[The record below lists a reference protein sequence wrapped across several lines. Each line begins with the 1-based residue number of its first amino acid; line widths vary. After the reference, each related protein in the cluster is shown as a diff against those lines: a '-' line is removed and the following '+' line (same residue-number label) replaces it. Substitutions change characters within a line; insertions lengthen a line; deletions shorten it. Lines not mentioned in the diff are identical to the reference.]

1 MLTLQLLTL
10 AGVDTIPPPAIVGEL
25 GPVAPS
31 VAADD
36 AVRRALA
43 ARPDV
48 LAARAEAA
56 MAAARVRKEEAEG
69 RWDARVNVGYQRQDF
84 GFDLRGLTE
93 SGATRPIHDVFHYF
107 GAGVSV
113 TLPVLNRNQGNVAAS
128 RAESRAMD
136 RRRELAEL
144 TARYEVAAAFAQA
157 EAARQA
163 LSLYERGV
171 REVAAR
177 NVEVV
182 RQAYELGRGSLLD
195 VIAEQR
201 RFIEAEAGSTET
213 LKQAWDAATE
223 IERAVGA
230 PLP

>member
-1 MLTLQLLTL
+1 
-10 AGVDTIPPPAIVGEL
+10 
-25 GPVAPS
+25 
-31 VAADD
+31 
-36 AVRRALA
+36 
-43 ARPDV
+43 
-48 LAARAEAA
+48 
-56 MAAARVRKEEAEG
+56 
-69 RWDARVNVGYQRQDF
+69 
-84 GFDLRGLTE
+84 
-93 SGATRPIHDVFHYF
+93 
-107 GAGVSV
+107 
-113 TLPVLNRNQGNVAAS
+113 
-128 RAESRAMD
+128 MD

-144 TARYEVAAAFAQA
+144 TARHEVAAAFAQA

-201 RFIEAEAGSTET
+201 RFIEVEAGYTET
-213 LKQAWDAATE
+213 LKQVWDAATE